1 MSNEPFVS
9 VIITNYNYEV
19 FLPRAV
25 NSVFEQ
31 DYPQMELI
39 VVDDGSTDNS
49 VEYLRS
55 LGDKIKLV
63 LKSNGGPA
71 SALNAGF
78 VASQGEIICFL
89 DADDCYLPGK
99 IDTVVSI
106 LKQYP
111 NAEWCF
117 HALQV
122 EDMQGKVLRR
132 TPPYFGKPVNFRWRL
147 RIGLRVPPA
156 GPTTGL
162 CFQRGLLERILPLPE
177 IRAVGLDDNFLKI
190 SAQFLAKGVYE
201 ERILAIQYVHGNNLH
216 TNRPDRFP
224 GQAYRHVFTSYWL
237 RRRYPTLKWWT
248 ALSFA
253 KGLAFVDRFGVSG
266 KNSLE
271 SYRREYWETISLPEK
286 ILVSIF
292 YRIYHFKRPWNP

>member
-1 MSNEPFVS
+1 MPNEPFVS

-78 VASQGEIICFL
+78 AASQGEIICIL

-190 SAQFLAKGVYE
+190 SAQFLAKGIYE
-201 ERILAIQYVHGNNLH
+201 ERILAI
-216 TNRPDRFP
+216 
-224 GQAYRHVFTSYWL
+224 
-237 RRRYPTLKWWT
+237 
-248 ALSFA
+248 
-253 KGLAFVDRFGVSG
+253 
-266 KNSLE
+266 
-271 SYRREYWETISLPEK
+271 
-286 ILVSIF
+286 
-292 YRIYHFKRPWNP
+292 